1 MEAIPDH
8 ALYLA
13 ASSLL
18 LLGLGMTVFA
28 LVHARR
34 LKRRIAEQE
43 TFLQSLERDMQ
54 AMCRG
59 AKGMGDTVVKL
70 EQKLRQLAERQ
81 DSLDLREPNSQIY
94 NHAITLAHRGA
105 SIEELI
111 DSCGLARNEAEL
123 VHLLHRQKRRR
134 RVARAR

>member
-1 MEAIPDH
+1 MMPAH
-8 ALYLA
+8 AFYLA
-13 ASSLL
+13 GGGFLL
-18 LLGLGMTVFA
+18 LTLFAAVFSLA
-28 LVHARR
+28 HARR
-34 LKRRIAEQE
+34 LKVRVAEQD

-54 AMCRG
+54 GVCRG

-70 EQKLRQLAERQ
+70 EQKLRQIAERQ

-105 SIEELI
+105 TIEELV

-123 VHLLHRQKRRR
+123 VHLLHRQGRRR
-134 RVARAR
+134 GAERAR